1 MSLSWSVTCSRE
13 EEVIKEIPKAD
24 VNDVKSHQKKDKV
37 KHTAYYF
44 LSKFKMLITDD
55 YGNLFFFFINL
66 SIEFFR

>member
-1 MSLSWSVTCSRE
+1 M
-13 EEVIKEIPKAD
+13 IKEIPKAD

-55 YGNLFFFFINL
+55 YGNLFIFL
-66 SIEFFR
+66 SIYQLSFSDNVQMSH

>member
-1 MSLSWSVTCSRE
+1 M
-13 EEVIKEIPKAD
+13 IKEIPKAD

-55 YGNLFFFFINL
+55 YGNLFIFL